1 LRRQGGS
8 EVLRYGLI
16 RAEWPLGAPP
26 SPGDEL
32 LLPFSQPIAEV
43 ISGKANVSQ
52 EMVIQNKPLR
62 GNALESVDA
71 TVFEAYPGAEGEVVD
86 RT

>member
-1 LRRQGGS
+1 
-8 EVLRYGLI
+8 
-16 RAEWPLGAPP
+16 
-26 SPGDEL
+26 
-32 LLPFSQPIAEV
+32 LPFSQPIAEV